1 MQSAQGAADSPA
13 GHRTTR
19 YRSELRTRRALET
32 RARIAT
38 AAREL
43 FAEHGFTGT
52 TVVRIAERAGVA
64 VPTVYATYGSKG
76 AIVRAL
82 LTQFEDD
89 ADAQGWWKRI
99 EADPDPYRK
108 LTLFAE
114 WSAALFSS
122 SKAVI
127 SAARDAV
134 SDPAIAELRDQGDAH
149 RRAGLRELLSTIELR
164 ADLTPAG
171 ALDRAWVLTGLEVY
185 LATTEGCGWSDQA
198 YAAWLAETLQ
208 QQLLEPRDQPSS
220 PR

>member
-1 MQSAQGAADSPA
+1 MEPGQS
-13 GHRTTR
+13 R
-19 YRSELRTRRALET
+19 YRSELRTQRAAET

-52 TVVRIAERAGVA
+52 TVATIAARAGVA

-82 LTQFEDD
+82 LTQFETD
-89 ADAQGWWKRI
+89 ASVDEWWERI
-99 EADPDPYRK
+99 TSAPSAVRK
-108 LTLFAE
+108 LELFAQ

-134 SDPAIAELRDQGDAH
+134 SDPAIVELRDQGDRH
-149 RRAGLRELLSTIELR
+149 RRAGLRELLATIDLR
-164 ADLTPAG
+164 PDLTPEL
-171 ALDRAWVLTGLEVY
+171 ALDRAWMLTGLEVY
-185 LATTEGCGWSDQA
+185 LAATDGCGWTDDA
-198 YAAWLAETLQ
+198 YAQWLGALLRD
-208 QQLLEPRDQPSS
+208 QLLASAG
-220 PR
+220 